1 MLYAF
6 TRGDDR
12 DYKHWSS
19 GLRQDAQEGETWQDL
34 LEEAFR
40 RIVEL
45 RFGPS
50 VKLWQVLKFMAC
62 KRPWPAESSRNYV
75 KHSADKTVSLILW
88 AAGDA
93 DVETVAKLS
102 HHEIVTYELYLFLG
116 LVNDLKL
123 SDAELIGVITDAERF
138 TAHRAGL
145 PYPMRPGG
153 PDESACGQGR
163 AERGSTTG
171 PWDVTELAEPCL
183 GRLDLGH
190 LLIPAME
197 GMEIRPHR
205 HGEVITSVDLI
216 IGGIEVRLSA
226 FTAAGAEDGWD
237 RIRSEMVRNPELLE
251 RGTLFEEVP
260 GPAGPEVWL
269 QLPYWED
276 DTRKL
281 HRRRIVG
288 ADGPGW
294 FCKADATG
302 QDIFSPAYRDLV
314 DRLFSGMVVVPG
326 TDPAPPRTFLPLSL
340 PQ

>member
-6 TRGDDR
+6 ARGSDES
-12 DYKHWSS
+12 YKRWSS
-19 GLRQDAQEGETWQDL
+19 ELGQDTREGETWQDV

-40 RIVEL
+40 RIVER
-45 RFGPS
+45 RFGRS
-50 VKLWQVLKFMAC
+50 VKLWQILKFMAR
-62 KRPWPAESSRNYV
+62 KRPWPAEPSRNYV
-75 KHSADKTVSLILW
+75 KYSADKAVSVILW
-88 AAGDA
+88 AARDT
-93 DVETVAKLS
+93 DVEALAKLS

-123 SDAELIGVITDAERF
+123 SDAGLIGIITAAERF
-138 TAHRAGL
+138 VAHRAGF

-153 PDESACGQGR
+153 PGEAASEEGV
-163 AERGSTTG
+163 AERGTAIG
-171 PWDVTELAEPCL
+171 PWDVTEPAEPCS

-190 LLIPAME
+190 LLVPVVE

-205 HGEVITSVDLI
+205 HGEVITCVDLI
-216 IGGIEVRLSA
+216 VGGIEVRLSA
-226 FTAAGAEDGWD
+226 FTAAGAGDGWD
-237 RIRSEMVRNPELLE
+237 RIRSEMIRNPELLE
-251 RGTLFEEVP
+251 RGGLFEEVP

-269 QLPYWED
+269 QLPLRED
-276 DTRKL
+276 GVRKL

-302 QDIFSPAYRDLV
+302 EEVFSPAYCDLV

-326 TDPAPPRTFLPLSL
+326 PDPAPPRTFLPLSL